1 MFSVK
6 PSDQVMKLQR
16 GFSFFDLYLTNMVI
30 LISMFYP
37 AIVLYYFAFF
47 PQWITLKV

>member
-16 GFSFFDLYLTNMVI
+16 GFSFFDFLPNEYGDTN
-30 LISMFYP
+30 
-37 AIVLYYFAFF
+37 
-47 PQWITLKV
+47 